1 MMHMVN
7 CYMITMSVFVQAN
20 QPQLQQ
26 TPPIR
31 DRVRDHQIASLHLKF
46 KIEQVKL
53 VILVC
58 CKLFLCKLIPKYSS
72 MSPDI

>member
-58 CKLFLCKLIPKYSS
+58 
-72 MSPDI
+72 